1 MSARS
6 SSAEAVPLQGAAHP
20 ATRMLAT
27 LRKAPLPL
35 VFVVVAVPVGTF
47 LVFAQPP
54 GQGIDET
61 AHFYRIWTLTHGV
74 IVAPTVRGH
83 TGGYIPG
90 CVLDYFNRFSAE
102 ASRRGA
108 FSFSQYWHSPTGC
121 SSQTVFT
128 PFPGAAVYS
137 PVAYIPSLIA
147 VGILHGIGLSLPV
160 VFFVGRL
167 VSLLAFIGLF
177 ALAIRLTPV
186 GKQVFFVL
194 GLLPTTLLLAS
205 SYSADPMTIALA
217 ALGVALTLRCCLSDE
232 ENLPEFLLLCL
243 VLLGLGLT
251 KNTFVIFAFLIL
263 LVPARVVGR
272 RHPSAIKAV
281 ATVVVAGLAGLWDLA
296 VRKVLAVPVHA
307 YGIYPHVQTQFILHH
322 PVGYLEVL
330 ARTFFESTGEERWI
344 PGIFFSIGYYR
355 PFGADNIYAPAGLVV
370 VGTLTLWYAYRLQF
384 GPKRILEWA
393 HRALIWLP
401 IALTLVGVLLIET
414 TLFIYGTPSG
424 LPEINVQGR
433 YFYPLFLLPLVSI
446 GLWRRARATPHSSRW
461 IFLGSGIMVVWLV
474 LKVFVHDYSL

>member
-1 MSARS
+1 
-6 SSAEAVPLQGAAHP
+6 V
-20 ATRMLAT
+20 TRVVSIVK
-27 LRKAPLPL
+27 KAPFPL
-35 VFVVVAVPVGTF
+35 VFAIVALPVGTF

-61 AHFYRIWTLTHGV
+61 AHFYRVWTLAHGT
-74 IVAPTVRGH
+74 IVAPTVHNR
-83 TGGYIPG
+83 TGGYIPQ
-90 CVLDYFNRFSAE
+90 CLLDYFNRFSAE
-102 ASRRGA
+102 AARRGP
-108 FSFSQYWHSPTGC
+108 FSVSQYWRSPTRC

-128 PFPGAAVYS
+128 GFPGAAVYS

-160 VFFVGRL
+160 VFFAGRL
-167 VSLLAFIGLF
+167 ASLLVFIGLF
-177 ALAIRLTPV
+177 TLAIRITPV
-186 GKQVFFVL
+186 GKQVFFVI

-217 ALGVALTLRCCLSDE
+217 ALAVALTLRCCLSTE
-232 ENLPEFLLLCL
+232 GNLPEFLLLCL

-251 KNTFVIFAFLIL
+251 KNTFFVFGALLL
-263 LVPARVVGR
+263 LVPGSVVGR
-272 RHPSAIKAV
+272 RHALAIKVV
-281 ATVVVAGLAGLWDLA
+281 ATVVVMGCAGLWDLA
-296 VRKVLAVPVHA
+296 VRTVLAVPVSA
-307 YGIYPHVQTQFILHH
+307 YGINPHAQIQYILHH

-330 ARTFFESTGEERWI
+330 ARTFFESTGEQRWI
-344 PGIFFSIGYYR
+344 PGTFFSIGYYR
-355 PFGADNIYAPAGLVV
+355 PFGADNIYAPVGLVI
-370 VGTLTLWYAYRLQF
+370 VGSLTLWYAYRLQF
-384 GPKRILEWA
+384 GPKRMLERGR
-393 HRALIWLP
+393 RAGLWLP

-446 GLWRRARATPHSSRW
+446 GLWRGPHVVRHSIRW
-461 IFLGSGIMVVWLV
+461 IFLGSGVMVVWLL